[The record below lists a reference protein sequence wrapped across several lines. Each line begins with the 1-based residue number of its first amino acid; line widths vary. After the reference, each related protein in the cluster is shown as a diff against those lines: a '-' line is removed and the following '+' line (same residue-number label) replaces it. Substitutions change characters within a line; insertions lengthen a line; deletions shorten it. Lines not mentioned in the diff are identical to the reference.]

1 MPTLAPTLTPTRN
14 LPLTWTPAPTP
25 TARTTPMFQLPALY
39 VDGPYI
45 KQSNTKT
52 PVWLKGVNIEEF
64 RQRNPHTFSD
74 LYNVQGLR
82 IVSSE
87 KWNVNLIRVAVD
99 PESVEST
106 SHEIEKLITFA
117 EENRMYII
125 LTPFASAVNPSRY
138 EQRLTV
144 PDDLVATAMGYLADK
159 FKDRTNV
166 LYGLWNEPHPD
177 SIPSIGYDQ
186 QWQTWMDAGI
196 KVAKSIRS
204 KNPKSILVVPGGTKW
219 ARDLT
224 FYKDHPFPF
233 DSIIYDIHDYS
244 APPDYHYNRE
254 MWTWAIGK
262 YPLLVGELGGNPINP
277 WDPASIGYMKET
289 LGIVDQNPGLVHY
302 AMYVLSDDGIWG
314 IFTRGLVKMPKG
326 NLLLEDLSKYP
337 PTRFR

>member
-1 MPTLAPTLTPTRN
+1 M
-14 LPLTWTPAPTP
+14 PLTWTPAPTP
-25 TARTTPMFQLPALY
+25 AAGITPNVSTPALY

-125 LTPFASAVNPSRY
+125 LTPFASAVNPSRN

-166 LYGLWNEPHPD
+166 LYGLWN
-177 SIPSIGYDQ
+177 
-186 QWQTWMDAGI
+186 
-196 KVAKSIRS
+196 
-204 KNPKSILVVPGGTKW
+204 
-219 ARDLT
+219 
-224 FYKDHPFPF
+224 
-233 DSIIYDIHDYS
+233 
-244 APPDYHYNRE
+244 
-254 MWTWAIGK
+254 
-262 YPLLVGELGGNPINP
+262 
-277 WDPASIGYMKET
+277 
-289 LGIVDQNPGLVHY
+289 
-302 AMYVLSDDGIWG
+302 
-314 IFTRGLVKMPKG
+314 
-326 NLLLEDLSKYP
+326 
-337 PTRFR
+337 